1 MEYTAIKREL
11 ETSPTLKLLRKGN
24 AALILSFLYR
34 QFKQVQRVSLSQIDL
49 ESRLGDYL
57 EYLQDIEPNTY
68 PQKPKEY
75 LNEWCEDRLLRKTFD
90 SSSDEPLFTLTPET
104 EKAIAWLE
112 DLQQKDEFVGTESR
126 FLQIFALLKETQERS
141 TTDIEVRITQLENE
155 RDRLQ
160 QEIDQIRET
169 GTVERYTQTQ
179 LQERFLFANQV
190 ARQLIADFKDVEQ
203 NFRKLARTVQ
213 EAQLQQDTR
222 KGAVISRV
230 LDADQELKDSPQGR
244 SFYAFWNFLMS
255 ADKRQELKDM
265 IQNVYQLEELK
276 PLAQE
281 YRLLYHIEGSLL
293 DASEYVVRSNH
304 RLTEKLR
311 QMLDE
316 RNMRENRRVAEL
328 INDVQRLALQQ
339 AVKHEPTQPDFWE
352 LEGEPITH
360 LIMTR
365 PLHTLE
371 ESETPTFSL
380 DFTNLKDLALDE
392 EITELCQQFYLDE
405 DLLAQRIAQTLEH
418 SSTISLMDLIQL
430 YPVTQGLPEIVA
442 YVAIAAKFEQHSINL
457 STIESLTIDSLED
470 EKPIS
475 LTVPQIIFRRVD
487 HDLNLCNL

>member
-1 MEYTAIKREL
+1 MDYERIKYEL
-11 ETSPTLKLLRKGN
+11 DTSPTLKLFRKGN

-57 EYLQDIEPNTY
+57 EYLQDLEPNTY
-68 PQKPKEY
+68 PQKPKDY
-75 LNEWCEDRLLRKTFD
+75 LNEWCNDQLLRKTFD
-90 SSSDEPLFTLTPET
+90 NGDEPVFTLTPET

-255 ADKRQELKDM
+255 TDKRQELKSM
-265 IQNVYQLEELK
+265 IQNVYQLDELK
-276 PLAQE
+276 PLTQE
-281 YRLLYHIEGSLL
+281 NLLLFRIERSLL
-293 DASEYVVRSNH
+293 DAGEYVVQSNH

-328 INDVQRLALQQ
+328 INDVQRLALQ
-339 AVKHEPTQPDFWE
+339 VIKHEPRQIDFWV
-352 LEGEPITH
+352 LEGEPMTH
-360 LIMTR
+360 LVMTR
-365 PLHTLE
+365 PLHSLE

-380 DFTNLKDLALDE
+380 DFTNLEDIALDE

-418 SSTISLMDLIQL
+418 SSTISLTDLIQL

-442 YVAIAAKFEQHSINL
+442 YVAIAAQFEQHSINL
-457 STIESLTIDSLED
+457 NTIELLTIDSLED

-475 LTVPQIIFRRVD
+475 LTVPQIIFRRSF
-487 HDLNLCNL
+487 L

>member
-1 MEYTAIKREL
+1 MDYEKVKYEL
-11 ETSPTLKLLRKGN
+11 DTSPTLKLFRKGN
-24 AALILSFLYR
+24 AALILSFLYK
-34 QFKQVQRVSLSQIDL
+34 QFKQVQRVFLSQTDL
-49 ESRLGDYL
+49 ESNLSDYL
-57 EYLQDIEPNTY
+57 EYLADIELNTY
-68 PQKPKEY
+68 PKKPKDY
-75 LNEWCEDRLLRKTFD
+75 LNEWCDDRLLRKTFD
-90 SSSDEPLFTLTPET
+90 SNSDEPVFTLTPET

-141 TTDIEVRITQLENE
+141 TTDIEVRIAQLENE

-160 QEIDQIRET
+160 QEIDQIRKT
-169 GTVERYTQTQ
+169 GMVERYTQTQ

-190 ARQLIADFKDVEQ
+190 ARQLIADFRDVEQ

-255 ADKRQELKDM
+255 TDKRQELKNM
-265 IQNVYQLEELK
+265 IQTVYQLDELK
-276 PLAQE
+276 PLTQE
-281 YRLLYHIEGSLL
+281 YRLLYHIERSLL
-293 DASEYVVRSNH
+293 DAGEYVVQSNH

-316 RNMRENRRVAEL
+316 RNIRENRLVAEL
-328 INDVQRLALQQ
+328 INDVQRLALQV
-339 AVKHEPTQPDFWE
+339 AKHEPTEPDFWE
-352 LEGEPITH
+352 LEGQPITQ
-360 LIMTR
+360 LVMTR
-365 PLHTLE
+365 PLNPLE
-371 ESETPTFSL
+371 AAETPTFSL
-380 DFTNLKDLALDE
+380 DFSNLEDIALDE

-405 DLLAQRIAQTLEH
+405 DLLVQRINQTLEH
-418 SSTISLMDLIQL
+418 SLAIPLRDLIQI

-442 YVAIAAKFEQHSINL
+442 YMAIAAQAERHLINL
-457 STIESLTIDSLED
+457 NIIESITIDSLED

-475 LTVPQIIFRRVD
+475 LTVPQIIFRR
-487 HDLNLCNL
+487 

>member
-1 MEYTAIKREL
+1 MEYAEIKREL
-11 ETSPTLKLLRKGN
+11 ETSPTLRLLRKGN
-24 AALILSFLYR
+24 AALILSFLHR

-49 ESRLGDYL
+49 ESRLSDYL
-57 EYLQDIEPNTY
+57 EYLQDLEPNTY
-68 PQKPKEY
+68 LQKPKDY
-75 LNEWCEDRLLRKTFD
+75 LNEWCDDRLLRKTFD
-90 SSSDEPLFTLTPET
+90 SNSDEPVFTLTPET

-255 ADKRQELKDM
+255 TDKRQELKSM
-265 IQNVYQLEELK
+265 IQNVYQLDELK
-276 PLAQE
+276 PLTQE
-281 YRLLYHIEGSLL
+281 NLLLFRIERSLL
-293 DASEYVVRSNH
+293 DAGEYVVQSNH

-328 INDVQRLALQQ
+328 INDVQRLALQ
-339 AVKHEPTQPDFWE
+339 VIKHEPRQIDFWV
-352 LEGEPITH
+352 LEGEPMTH
-360 LIMTR
+360 LVMTR
-365 PLHTLE
+365 PLHSLE
-371 ESETPTFSL
+371 ESEIPTFSL
-380 DFTNLKDLALDE
+380 DLTNLEDIALDE

-405 DLLAQRIAQTLEH
+405 DILAQRIAQTLEH
-418 SSTISLMDLIQL
+418 SSTISLTDLIQL

-442 YVAIAAKFEQHSINL
+442 YVAIAAQSEQHSINL
-457 STIESLTIDSLED
+457 STIELLTIDSLED

-475 LTVPQIIFRRVD
+475 LTVPQIIFRR
-487 HDLNLCNL
+487 